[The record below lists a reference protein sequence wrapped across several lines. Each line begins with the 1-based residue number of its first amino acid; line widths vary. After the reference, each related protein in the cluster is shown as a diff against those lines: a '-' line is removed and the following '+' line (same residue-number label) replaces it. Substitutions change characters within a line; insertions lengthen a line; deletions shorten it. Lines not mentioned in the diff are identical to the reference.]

1 MSSPC
6 ELSVTPCARKLI
18 LFTRSR
24 KTLSHAQLV
33 SEVLAQLVGR
43 FKPEVTLIKK
53 RIEDLIVREY
63 LERPDDED
71 SPGTYRYVA

>member
-1 MSSPC
+1 MCSPC
-6 ELSVTPCARKLI
+6 IFSVTLCVTNLT

-63 LERPDDED
+63 LERPDDEE